1 MNSDLASGKRHF
13 FLIVILAYRTEQARR
28 DVFSVAVSA

>member
-1 MNSDLASGKRHF
+1 MNFDLSSFKRHL

-28 DVFSVAVSA
+28 DVASVVVSA